1 MSGKDQAIDRI
12 SVWSISPQSGKQIAH
27 ESITIRIWSG
37 VFEREKRTLKNASNS
52 LTEPQ
57 LFPRRYWR
65 ASLSMECALNVDLFF
80 CSIPDRSVRREPQNG
95 REQRLRRRIGGG
107 GGGRGGVAA
116 SAADDEPGQ
125 DLDLAP
131 LVRALSLAGPAAAPL
146 HLRPQV
152 LATARPAAG
161 GATVDRPGRPAHR
174 RGPFFFLLAFF
185 SSFVIVVVVVVVI
198 FLRFLYRI
206 DVFRFLLCRYDI
218 RIN

>member
-1 MSGKDQAIDRI
+1 MLI
-12 SVWSISPQSGKQIAH
+12 
-27 ESITIRIWSG
+27 
-37 VFEREKRTLKNASNS
+37 
-52 LTEPQ
+52 
-57 LFPRRYWR
+57 Y
-65 ASLSMECALNVDLFF
+65 FF

-95 REQRLRRRIGGG
+95 REQRLRRRIGGGGG

-174 RGPFFFLLAFF
+174 RGPFFFACFLFF
-185 SSFVIVVVVVVVI
+185 VCYCCCCCCCYFSP
-198 FLRFLYRI
+198 
-206 DVFRFLLCRYDI
+206 VFISNRRVPLSLVSI
-218 RIN
+218 RHPDKLGKNR